1 MEKAKACCADA
12 APVSADAPGDN
23 PYSSCQTYM
32 KVNASAMY
40 RFGGNGSWGQL
51 VRGCLMCALKNGAP
65 MHEAHKYCYKRAAER
80 VGYVRTTTGGPT
92 RRDGCSLLHSTAS
105 DLSESKRCHNGV
117 LERQMNLTSVRRMLK
132 RAIELLAIVCY
143 FFCLGAG
150 IGLWQGHASGID
162 ETTAALVGG
171 PCAVVT
177 GRLLYFFVLKQKLS
191 FEDSAWIGAGAAV
204 VGVLSALLLRS
215 ISDGDGGW
223 FSVFVTPVAAFVI
236 ALVRSRIEVKL

>member
-80 VGYVRTTTGGPT
+80 VGYVRTTTGG
-92 RRDGCSLLHSTAS
+92 L
-105 DLSESKRCHNGV
+105 
-117 LERQMNLTSVRRMLK
+117 
-132 RAIELLAIVCY
+132 RA
-143 FFCLGAG
+143 
-150 IGLWQGHASGID
+150 
-162 ETTAALVGG
+162 
-171 PCAVVT
+171 VT
-177 GRLLYFFVLKQKLS
+177 G
-191 FEDSAWIGAGAAV
+191 AV
-204 VGVLSALLLRS
+204 
-215 ISDGDGGW
+215 
-223 FSVFVTPVAAFVI
+223 FSI
-236 ALVRSRIEVKL
+236 ALQVTYPNPNDATMECLNVK